1 MAHRR
6 WLIAVEQEAARADAR
21 YGPFTS
27 SHEGLGVLA
36 EEYAELV
43 EAVRRYDGTPNTLEA
58 VRKEAMQVSAVALRI
73 AASMDYDDTQARSR
87 F

>member
-1 MAHRR
+1 MHRR

-36 EEYAELV
+36 EEYAELID
-43 EAVRRYDGTPNTLEA
+43 AIQHYDGLPGSLEA
-58 VRKEAMQVSAVALRI
+58 IQKEAIQVSAVAMRI